1 MNCAQ
6 AQKLIRPFLEHSIP
20 DHELSQFLEHVRYCP
35 DCYDELGIY
44 LAIGETL
51 KSDNEKEDTQ
61 SYNFRDRLHKEIEDS
76 EALLRAHRSQAI
88 IRQCLILV
96 GLMIVGMLVFTGIR
110 QRKHPDL
117 PAWET
122 EMLSEA
128 VEEEAVEETAAQ
140 ETESKETEP
149 RETESRETAVQ
160 ETEMQGNKKQK
171 TQGKEAAQET
181 SKKEETAAQETSKKE
196 AAAAQET
203 SKKKEAAAQ
212 ETSKKEETAAQGT
225 AKKEEKAA
233 QETSKNKGQGKKSKD
248 IVKNT
253 EADVKNA
260 SD

>member
-88 IRQCLILV
+88 IRQSLIIV
-96 GLMIVGMLVFTGIR
+96 GLMIVGMLIFTGIR

-140 ETESKETEP
+140 EMESKETE
-149 RETESRETAVQ
+149 
-160 ETEMQGNKKQK
+160 
-171 TQGKEAAQET
+171 
-181 SKKEETAAQETSKKE
+181 
-196 AAAAQET
+196 
-203 SKKKEAAAQ
+203 
-212 ETSKKEETAAQGT
+212 
-225 AKKEEKAA
+225 
-233 QETSKNKGQGKKSKD
+233 
-248 IVKNT
+248 
-253 EADVKNA
+253 
-260 SD
+260 

>member
-88 IRQCLILV
+88 IRQSLIIV
-96 GLMIVGMLVFTGIR
+96 GLMIVGMLIFTGIR

-140 ETESKETEP
+140 ETESKETEGK
-149 RETESRETAVQ
+149 ETEARKTENRETAVQ
-160 ETEMQGNKKQK
+160 ETEMQGNTKQK
-171 TQGKEAAQET
+171 TEGKEAAQV
-181 SKKEETAAQETSKKE
+181 
-196 AAAAQET
+196 
-203 SKKKEAAAQ
+203 
-212 ETSKKEETAAQGT
+212 
-225 AKKEEKAA
+225 
-233 QETSKNKGQGKKSKD
+233 TSKNKEQGTKSKD
-248 IVKNT
+248 IVKDT
-253 EADVKNA
+253 EANVKNA
-260 SD
+260 SG